1 MLDAAELTKSY
12 GVRPVLRGVSLSARP
27 GEVVA
32 VLGANGAGKTTLLRV
47 LSTLSKP
54 DGGRLSVAGIDALEH
69 PNRARRLI
77 GLVSHQPLLYPDL
90 TGYENLLFYARMYG
104 VDGRRIQD
112 DESFRVNRQ
121 SSIVDPNP
129 KSPNSESGIEALLRQ
144 VNLHMRAHDLA
155 RTYSRGMLQRLAIAR
170 AMIHDPALILLDEP
184 FTGLDQSSARNLSAM
199 LRELAAAGKTLVM
212 TTHEFGRGLES
223 VTRAVLLR
231 GGRIAAELD
240 AGITPDRVA
249 ALFE

>member
-54 DGGRLSVAGIDALEH
+54 DGGRLTVAGINALEH
-69 PNRARRLI
+69 PNQARRLI
-77 GLVSHQPLLYPDL
+77 GFVSHQPLVYPDL
-90 TGYENLLFYARMYG
+90 TGYENLMFYARMYG
-104 VDGRRIQD
+104 VVDGQSTTGNP
-112 DESFRVNRQ
+112 ESKTQ
-121 SSIVDPNP
+121 NP
-129 KSPNSESGIEALLRQ
+129 ESKIDALLRQ

-155 RTYSRGMLQRLAIAR
+155 RTYSRGMTQRLAIAR

-184 FTGLDQSSARNLSAM
+184 FTGLDQASARALSAM

-212 TTHEFGRGLES
+212 TTHEFARGLES

-231 GGRIAAELD
+231 GGRIAVELD

>member
-1 MLDAAELTKSY
+1 D
-12 GVRPVLRGVSLSARP
+12 
-27 GEVVA
+27 
-32 VLGANGAGKTTLLRV
+32 
-47 LSTLSKP
+47 
-54 DGGRLSVAGIDALEH
+54 
-69 PNRARRLI
+69 
-77 GLVSHQPLLYPDL
+77 
-90 TGYENLLFYARMYG
+90 
-104 VDGRRIQD
+104 
-112 DESFRVNRQ
+112 
-121 SSIVDPNP
+121 
-129 KSPNSESGIEALLRQ
+129 IEALLRR

-184 FTGLDQSSARNLSAM
+184 FTGLDQTSARNLSAM
-199 LRELAAAGKTLVM
+199 LRELAQAGKTLVM

-231 GGRIAAELD
+231 GGRIAVELD

>member
-1 MLDAAELTKSY
+1 MLDATELTRSY
-12 GVRPVLRGVSLSARP
+12 GVRPVLRGVSLSAAP

-77 GLVSHQPLLYPDL
+77 GFVSHHPLVYPDL
-90 TGYENLLFYARMYG
+90 TGYENLLFYARLYG
-104 VDGRRIQD
+104 ADAPRAMD
-112 DESFRVNRQ
+112 DYPQSVNRQ
-121 SSIVDPNP
+121 SSIDNRQ
-129 KSPNSESGIEALLRQ
+129 SPIDALLRR
-144 VNLHMRAHDLA
+144 VNLHTRAHDLA
-155 RTYSRGMLQRLAIAR
+155 RSYSRGMLQRLTIAR

-184 FTGLDQSSARNLSAM
+184 FTGLDQASARNLSAM
-199 LRELAAAGKTLVM
+199 LGELAQAGKTLVM

-231 GGRIAAELD
+231 AGRIAAELD
-240 AGITPDRVA
+240 GNITPERVA
-249 ALFE
+249 AWFE

>member
-1 MLDAAELTKSY
+1 MTELTKSY
-12 GVRPVLRGVSLSARP
+12 GMRPVLRGVSLRAGP

-47 LSTLSKP
+47 LSTLGKP
-54 DGGRLSVAGIDALEH
+54 DEGRLSVAGIDALQH
-69 PNRARRLI
+69 PNRTRRLI
-77 GLVSHQPLLYPDL
+77 GFVSHQPLVYPDL

-104 VDGRRIQD
+104 VDEKPSI
-112 DESFRVNRQ
+112 VNRQ
-121 SSIVDPNP
+121 SSDCQSSID
-129 KSPNSESGIEALLRQ
+129 IEALLRRM
-144 VNLHMRAHDLA
+144 NLHMRAHDLA

-184 FTGLDQSSARNLSAM
+184 FTGLDQSSARDLSAM
-199 LRELAAAGKTLVM
+199 LRELAQAGKTLVM

-231 GGRIAAELD
+231 GGRIAVELD

>member
-1 MLDAAELTKSY
+1 MLDAHELTKSY
-12 GVRPVLRGVSLSARP
+12 GVRPVLRGVSLSVGP
-27 GEVVA
+27 GQIVA

-47 LSTLSKP
+47 LSTLGKP
-54 DGGRLSVAGIDALEH
+54 DGGRLSVAGIDALQH

-77 GLVSHQPLLYPDL
+77 GFVSHQPLVYPDL
-90 TGYENLLFYARMYG
+90 TGYENLLFYARLYG
-104 VDGRRIQD
+104 F
-112 DESFRVNRQ
+112 DEQSPTDNRQSSIVNRQ
-121 SSIVDPNP
+121 SSID
-129 KSPNSESGIEALLRQ
+129 IEALLRR

-184 FTGLDQSSARNLSAM
+184 FTGLDQSSARSLSAM
-199 LRELAAAGKTLVM
+199 LRELAEAGKTLVM

-223 VTRAVLLR
+223 VTRAALLR

-240 AGITPDRVA
+240 AGVTPERVA
-249 ALFE
+249 AWFE

>member
-1 MLDAAELTKSY
+1 MLDASELTKSY

-32 VLGANGAGKTTLLRV
+32 VLGANGAGKTTLLRM
-47 LSTLSKP
+47 LSTLGKP
-54 DGGRLSVAGIDALEH
+54 DGGRLSVAGIDALQH

-77 GLVSHQPLLYPDL
+77 GFVSHQPLVYPEL

-104 VDGRRIQD
+104 VDEQPSSI
-112 DESFRVNRQ
+112 NRQ
-121 SSIVDPNP
+121 SSTD
-129 KSPNSESGIEALLRQ
+129 IEALLRR

-184 FTGLDQSSARNLSAM
+184 FTGLDQTSARNLSAM
-199 LRELAAAGKTLVM
+199 LRELAQAGKTLVM

-231 GGRIAAELD
+231 GGRIAVELD